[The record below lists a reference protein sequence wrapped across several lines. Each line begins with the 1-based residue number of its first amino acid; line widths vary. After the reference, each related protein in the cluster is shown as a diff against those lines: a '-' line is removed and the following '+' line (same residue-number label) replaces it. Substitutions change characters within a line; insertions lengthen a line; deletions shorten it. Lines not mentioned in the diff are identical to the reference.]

1 MKGKQSAT
9 QKEATRYDDL
19 NPKIQCWRYSMDKQV
34 FNFKEAQT
42 ALGVGKGTI
51 YTLMD
56 EGQLPFFCVGRRRYV
71 TRQALEDFLISDNYF
86 CRSTTT
92 RIAGFA

>member
-1 MKGKQSAT
+1 
-9 QKEATRYDDL
+9 
-19 NPKIQCWRYSMDKQV
+19 MDKQV